1 MNVKVRGFLPPRGLG
16 ARDFS
21 LPVWPCWSLGLTKP
35 SDDPIQVKGHFP
47 SSSATMTR
55 AQQVT
60 SLYTI
65 TQFMYLKSLLV
76 PLLTPGYPPPPYPS
90 CIHLSCSQSCPS
102 SELSLLAL
110 ALAPALDHS
119 RGRELLVLVSQPHY
133 RGSTICKLKWHKVV
147 FNKYL
152 VNERIKERDN
162 M

>member
-1 MNVKVRGFLPPRGLG
+1 MVNKTKQDNSSTPIPQGQGHSSWSVACHKNMKIRVWSHKAHKRHQVQRVASAFPRPRGRDWQIFG
-16 ARDFS
+16 A
-21 LPVWPCWSLGLTKP
+21 
-35 SDDPIQVKGHFP
+35 
-47 SSSATMTR
+47 
-55 AQQVT
+55 
-60 SLYTI
+60 
-65 TQFMYLKSLLV
+65 
-76 PLLTPGYPPPPYPS
+76 PLLTPGYPPPLYPS
-90 CIHLSCSQSCPS
+90 CIHLSCSQSWPS

-133 RGSTICKLKWHKVV
+133 CGSTICKLKWHKVV